1 MVTERDNT
9 LEVIGFYMRY
19 PIHSTTTKIRSVLVT
34 GLLAAVAWLPL
45 QAEAVN
51 RKDELPQRPAIMSAK
66 AAKALLTDV
75 SVSGNRIVVV
85 GERGHILTSTD
96 DGRTWTQGKVPV
108 QTLLT
113 GVHFVSEQ
121 EGWAIGHEA
130 LILHTRDG
138 GETWEVQYANP
149 HKQFSDEELDQLTE
163 EEFNQLPRY
172 GSPLLDLWFKNEKEG
187 FVVGAYGM
195 LLFTRDGGA
204 SWEDWSDRI
213 DNPDNWHLN
222 AVGSADGTTLYIAG
236 EKGQLFRSQDGG
248 STWTTLTGP
257 YEGSYFGMMIGP
269 APEHVIVFGLAG
281 NLFVTEDAGD
291 TWSEITSPTESSL
304 MSGVRLD
311 QQNLILVG
319 NSGSILISKDGGK
332 SFTLQTT
339 KDRQAIVG
347 IAKTPGGKLLMVGQG
362 GVKLASPA
370 SM

>member
-1 MVTERDNT
+1 MVTNRDN
-9 LEVIGFYMRY
+9 LFEVIGIFMRY
-19 PIHSTTTKIRSVLVT
+19 PIQPRTTRIRSTLLG
-34 GLLAAVAWLPL
+34 GLLAAVAWMPL
-45 QAEAVN
+45 QTEAGN
-51 RKDELPQRPAIMSAK
+51 RKDELPMRPAIMSAK

-75 SVSGNRIVVV
+75 SVSGNKIAVV
-85 GERGHILTSTD
+85 GERGHILTSVD

-113 GVHFVSEQ
+113 GVFFVSEQ

-130 LILHTRDG
+130 VILHTRDG
-138 GETWEVQYANP
+138 GENWEVQYANP
-149 HKQFSDEELDQLTE
+149 HKAFTDEELEQLSE
-163 EEFNQLPRY
+163 EEFNLLPRY
-172 GSPLLDLWFKNEKEG
+172 GSPLLDLWFRDAKEG

-195 LLFTRDGGA
+195 LLHTRDGGEN
-204 SWEDWSDRI
+204 WEDWSDRL

-222 AVGSADGTTLYIAG
+222 AIGSVDGKTLYIAG

-248 STWTTLTGP
+248 TSWNTLTGP
-257 YEGSYFGMMIGP
+257 YEGSYFGMMTGP
-269 APEHVIVFGLAG
+269 APEQVLIFGLAG
-281 NLFVTEDAGD
+281 NMFSSDDAGA
-291 TWSEITSPTESSL
+291 TWAEITSPTENSL
-304 MSGVRLD
+304 MSGVQLD
-311 QQNLILVG
+311 QQMILVG

-347 IAKTPGGKLLMVGQG
+347 IARTPGGKLLMVGQG